1 MPTQKALKEQ
11 KKQKSRLEILKSWM
25 SSFVVT
31 IGVVIAAVVW
41 IPKSPEAKI
50 ISLQAF
56 EREIVYQVEVTDA
69 DHALDLSSLKAVLSN
84 QFGSFEIS
92 LSLGM
97 NVGIFESLMPDTDY
111 VMKVYG
117 SKGFGLENLASMS
130 VRTSGSPGGAIIGYE
145 IINETEYDYDYL
157 IDVLVSDPA
166 SVYASYLLYY
176 GYAYSEDETITYQTE
191 MITDFRSSVIFE
203 GVSAYNVRV
212 HLILVGVTSLGEEV
226 ILDEVSYH
234 VPFKLESS
242 IYLDRIGMQELTY
255 SFYPDTYALADVA
268 YAFNIY
274 RNQQKVQSIE
284 VVPIISNSHFG
295 SQEVVIEKLKSNT
308 TYLVEVTATYINPYT
323 LRSETV
329 TVFKETVTTLPSFT
343 ATIDITEFET
353 YYEVNIFVIDP
364 SHLFQIP
371 YFALFD
377 LGGEHPMYIN
387 GQDFSFTP
395 EANGKRVIFTID
407 KPVQETYQLI
417 IGIRNTT
424 NYNIRHIMFDEDISK

>member
-1 MPTQKALKEQ
+1 MPTRSVLQLQ

-31 IGVVIAAVVW
+31 IGVVVAAVVW
-41 IPKSPEAKI
+41 IPKSPQARI
-50 ISLQAF
+50 INLQAF
-56 EREIVYQVEVTDA
+56 EREIVYQVDVTDA
-69 DHALDLSSLKAVLSN
+69 DHALDLSSLKIVLSN
-84 QFGSFEIS
+84 QFGSFEMPIV
-92 LSLGM
+92 LGM
-97 NVGIFESLMPDTDY
+97 NVGIFEDLTPDTDY
-111 VMKVYG
+111 VMKVFG
-117 SKGFGLENLASMS
+117 SKGFGLENLASTS

-145 IINETEYDYDYL
+145 IISKTEYDYDYL
-157 IDVLVSDPA
+157 IDVLISDPT
-166 SVYASYLLYY
+166 SVYSSYLLYY
-176 GYAYSEDETITYQTE
+176 GYAYSEEETITYQTE
-191 MITDFRSSVIFE
+191 IITGSRASVLFE
-203 GVSAYNVRV
+203 SVSAYNARV
-212 HLILVGVTSLGEEV
+212 HILLVAVTSLGEEV
-226 ILDEVSYH
+226 VLDEVSYP
-234 VPFKLESS
+234 VPFRLENS
-242 IYLDRIGMQELTY
+242 IYLDRVGMQELIY
-255 SFYPDTYALADVA
+255 SFYPDSYAHVDVS

-274 RNQQKVQSIE
+274 RGQQKIQSIE
-284 VVPIISNSHFG
+284 VVPTILASHFE
-295 SQEVVIEKLKSNT
+295 SQEVIIGKLRFNT
-308 TYLVEVTATYINPYT
+308 SYSIEVTATYINPYT

-329 TVFKETVTTLPSFT
+329 VVFEETVTTLPSFT
-343 ATIDITEFET
+343 ATLHITEYAT

-377 LGGEHPMYIN
+377 LGGDHPMYIN